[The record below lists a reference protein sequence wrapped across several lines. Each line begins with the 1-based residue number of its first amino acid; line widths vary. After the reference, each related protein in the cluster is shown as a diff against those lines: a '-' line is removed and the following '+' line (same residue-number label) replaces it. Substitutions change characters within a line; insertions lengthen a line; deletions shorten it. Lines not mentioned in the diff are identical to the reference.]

1 MSITGIEQPNFIYIE
16 ETLRLRKFDGVY
28 DFAFDWYQD
37 EETVWLVDGNR
48 DKYSENQLQRMYE
61 YLNNKGELYF
71 IEVYEDGKYIP
82 IGDVTFWE
90 EDMPIVIGERRF
102 RGIGIGK
109 KVVGAL
115 IQRGKELGYSTL
127 NVNEIYDF
135 NGGSQKCFESMGF
148 VAYEKTEKGN
158 RYELKLQ

>member
-16 ETLRLRKFDGVY
+16 ENLRLRKFDGVY
-28 DFAFDWYQD
+28 DFAFQWYQD

-71 IEVYEDGKYIP
+71 IEVYENGKYIP

-90 EDMPIVIGERRF
+90 EDMPVVIGNRRF
-102 RGIGIGK
+102 RGQGIGK
-109 KVVGAL
+109 KVIDTL
-115 IQRGKELGYSTL
+115 IQRGKELGYTTL
-127 NVNEIYDF
+127 KVNEIYDF
-135 NGGSQKCFESMGF
+135 NRGSQKCFESVGF
-148 VAYEKTEKGN
+148 VAYEKTEKGS
-158 RYELKLQ
+158 RYELKL